1 MEYFGD
7 EVDYDGEVCTEAV
20 ISMPELIKDPE
31 KGLDAIANKIAET
44 FRMELMDFLCDTDT
58 ILDNETAFLF
68 TVHVGFNME
77 GENVDDKT
85 ATDSSR

>member
-1 MEYFGD
+1 
-7 EVDYDGEVCTEAV
+7 
-20 ISMPELIKDPE
+20 
-31 KGLDAIANKIAET
+31 
-44 FRMELMDFLCDTDT
+44 MDFLCDTDT